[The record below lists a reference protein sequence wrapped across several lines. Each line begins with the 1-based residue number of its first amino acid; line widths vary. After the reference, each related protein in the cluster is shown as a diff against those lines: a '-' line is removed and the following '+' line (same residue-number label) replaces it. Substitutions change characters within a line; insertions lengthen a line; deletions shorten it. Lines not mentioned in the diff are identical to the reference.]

1 MPQTIADTL
10 QLTAADGHS
19 FAVYRS
25 VPADGK
31 PRGALVVVQEIFG
44 INRHIR
50 NVCDRYAAKGYLCL
64 APALFDR
71 LGPQIELTYQP
82 DGVAKGREL
91 KGKVP
96 MDKALADIAATVD
109 HLKKEGHK
117 TGLIG
122 FCWGGSL
129 AFLAASNLPLD
140 AVGSFYGGGIENLVA
155 DNKPKVPLQLHY
167 GLEDKGIPASA
178 REAARGAAPNAEYFE
193 YEGADHGFCCD
204 ERGTYH
210 QASCEKAVERVLDL
224 LHREV
229 G

>member
-1 MPQTIADTL
+1 MTKTIADTL

-25 VPADGK
+25 VPAEGT

-50 NVCDRYAAKGYLCL
+50 NVADRFAALGYVAM

-71 LGPQIELTYQP
+71 LGPQIELTYKP
-82 DGVAKGREL
+82 DGIARGREL

-96 MDKALADIAATVD
+96 NDKALADIAATLD
-109 HLKKEGHK
+109 HLKAEGHK
-117 TGLIG
+117 VGLIG
-122 FCWGGSL
+122 FCWGGAL

-167 GLEDKGIPASA
+167 GLKDQGIPEAA
-178 REAARGAAPNAEYFE
+178 RQAARGAAPQAEYFE
-193 YEGADHGFCCD
+193 YDADHGFCCD

-210 QASCEKAVERVLDL
+210 QASCEEAMKRVQDL